1 MLILDWLNIV
11 AVLVLFTK
19 EACHIPN
26 PREYIGEPTVSSQGI
41 EGAKMKN
48 IKINLKQANVKY
60 LFLNISKSNCQ
71 DNLSSHS

>member
-48 IKINLKQANVKY
+48 ITINLKQANVKY

>member
-19 EACHIPN
+19 EARHISN